1 MTLEIFL
8 NILIIALLIIG
19 IVYAILLE
27 YRLSTAK
34 QNSRELSLLIDHFY
48 KASQKIAEEL
58 AHLKELEEQAGA
70 ELKINLDCAQKVQA
84 QLLETIEQAEQKIHL
99 VKEPTV
105 LQAALSHIETQT
117 GVLPDKKQGE

>member
-1 MTLEIFL
+1 M
-8 NILIIALLIIG
+8 
-19 IVYAILLE
+19 
-27 YRLSTAK
+27 STAK

-117 GVLPDKKQGE
+117 GVLPDKK